1 MNEVFNNFHERYN
14 DSDIDILCNAFKNLA
29 QEKSIALKALSIKSA
44 NCLDSVSFSQASVLV
59 EEHLEKW
66 YPFGMVFLTGLRIL
80 RNFLQDGAVP
90 QVDKERDILLSL
102 LTYLLDKGKT
112 ELQITIYH
120 FTQLKV
126 DVGS

>member
-14 DSDIDILCNAFKNLA
+14 DSDSDILCSAFKNLS
-29 QEKSIALKALSIKSA
+29 QEKSIAFKALSIKSA
-44 NCLDSVSFSQASVLV
+44 NCLDSVSFRQASVVV

-90 QVDKERDILLSL
+90 QVDKERDILSSL
-102 LTYLLDKGKT
+102 LTYLLDNGKT
-112 ELQITIYH
+112 EPQITTVFYC
-120 FTQLKV
+120 
-126 DVGS
+126 